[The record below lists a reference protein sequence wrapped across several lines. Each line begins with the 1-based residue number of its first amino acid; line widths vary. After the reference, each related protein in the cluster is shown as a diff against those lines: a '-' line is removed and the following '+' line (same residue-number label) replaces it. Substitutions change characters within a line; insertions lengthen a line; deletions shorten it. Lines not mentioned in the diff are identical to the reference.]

1 MAESFDTGM
10 EVENMQRLLH
20 YVVLPVILLLISTG
34 ADADLLV
41 NGDFSQGPI
50 VRHLGFRPVT
60 KGRKSI
66 AAWHVKQNSVDY
78 VTWYWQ
84 RPAGAVAS
92 IDMNG
97 TATISTTKI
106 GNNGPA
112 IALVSVVPVNGEAQK
127 VISHR

>member
-1 MAESFDTGM
+1 VAESFDTGM

-34 ADADLLV
+34 ADAD
-41 NGDFSQGPI
+41 
-50 VRHLGFRPVT
+50 LGFRPVT